1 MVYLFLLPHLLLLS
15 APDLISAAA
24 ALLIYAAAGYGVIRF
39 EKTHS
44 PKPLFRFQYPL
55 ITSAATLA
63 LGALFYL
70 RWRHATLF
78 LAWESLPGMPAKR
91 LCGAAAAAPQRRL
104 AGIPGRDS
112 QARNSGAWRQRR

>member
-63 LGALFYL
+63 LGALFYF
-70 RWRHATLF
+70 RFGAGR
-78 LAWESLPGMPAKR
+78 SS
-91 LCGAAAAAPQRRL
+91 AAAERRL
-104 AGIPGRDS
+104 IRKSGSSTFSTRSISFAPG
-112 QARNSGAWRQRR
+112 